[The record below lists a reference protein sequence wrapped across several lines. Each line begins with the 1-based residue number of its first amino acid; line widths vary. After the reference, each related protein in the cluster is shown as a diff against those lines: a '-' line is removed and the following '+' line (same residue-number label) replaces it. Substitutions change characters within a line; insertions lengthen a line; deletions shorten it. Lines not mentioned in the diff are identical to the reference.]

1 MPANGEDLFFVYC
14 DIFESIN
21 THLSSGL
28 GISIEDILNSI
39 TIIDE
44 IEEKINVDVPKDI
57 ANFLKD
63 ITEMIGKIGEVYHT
77 SSIKKKINEKELRE
91 VREDVRD
98 YIGKMER
105 RIGKIEYLIELR
117 EREERMALRNIV
129 KELQGIKKMI
139 KEFNDG
145 LDAIHSIEWEAGL
158 SKAKIK
164 INPKNG
170 RKFHLA
176 KTRLFDLAIESP
188 SIITVSMEK
197 EKVTISADENFL
209 FDFFPIS
216 YINHIAAKSITIGSE
231 GIEIKGLK
239 EGEEI
244 HVFIKRE
251 GQNINIEFSKDK
263 EKDSWTY
270 PLF

>member
-129 KELQGIKKMI
+129 KELQGIM
-139 KEFNDG
+139 G
-145 LDAIHSIEWEAGL
+145 G
-158 SKAKIK
+158 
-164 INPKNG
+164 
-170 RKFHLA
+170 
-176 KTRLFDLAIESP
+176 
-188 SIITVSMEK
+188 
-197 EKVTISADENFL
+197 
-209 FDFFPIS
+209 
-216 YINHIAAKSITIGSE
+216 
-231 GIEIKGLK
+231 
-239 EGEEI
+239 
-244 HVFIKRE
+244 
-251 GQNINIEFSKDK
+251 
-263 EKDSWTY
+263 WTE
-270 PLF
+270 

>member
-1 MPANGEDLFFVYC
+1 MPANKEDLFFVYC

-21 THLSSGL
+21 VHLSSGL
-28 GISIEDILNSI
+28 GISIGDILNNI
-39 TIIDE
+39 TIIDG
-44 IEEKINVDVPKDI
+44 IEEKMRVDAPRDI
-57 ANFLKD
+57 ANFLKE
-63 ITEMIGKIGEVYHT
+63 IMEIIGKIREVYHT
-77 SSIKKKINEKELRE
+77 SSIKKKISEKELRK

-117 EREERMALRNIV
+117 KREERMILRNIV

-145 LDAIHSIEWEAGL
+145 LDAIHFIEWEAGL

-176 KTRLFDLAIESP
+176 KTKLFDLAIESP
-188 SIITVSMEK
+188 SNIAVSMGK
-197 EKVTISADENFL
+197 EKVTISAHENFL
-209 FDFFPIS
+209 LEFFPVPS
-216 YINHIAAKSITIGSE
+216 MNHIAAKSITIGSE
-231 GIEIKGLK
+231 GIEIEGLK
-239 EGEEI
+239 EGKKI
-244 HVFIKRE
+244 HVFVKRK

-270 PLF
+270 SL